1 MEAYGASE
9 SHALDVS
16 EHGSLPKPLIPRTHP
31 PPKEWYIFWYEIAH
45 DLLHS
50 QPRPVI
56 DIRDKARILDELG
69 DKVLEAIAAS
79 VANARA
85 DYRHYQ
91 TSHPDFVAQA
101 SSRGLA
107 NWIHDRL
114 WHHLSAFLSETDG
127 VFLIE
132 RGATKEIVVGHRYR
146 IRAKRHAPPA
156 QVATYPTQTALAFLQ
171 QPPDDLV
178 LAGLEEVHLI
188 AGYVW
193 LSERA
198 EIGPPVLSLR
208 DGQDNV
214 QWIHE
219 IPESGAA
226 GAPASVT
233 TLPPLDEPEESAV
246 RSRLARLDRDTTHH
260 QQQ

>member
-1 MEAYGASE
+1 M
-9 SHALDVS
+9 
-16 EHGSLPKPLIPRTHP
+16 
-31 PPKEWYIFWYEIAH
+31 EWYIFWYEIAQT
-45 DLLHS
+45 LQRS
-50 QPRPVI
+50 RPRPVI
-56 DIRDKARILDELG
+56 GIRDKARILDDLG

-85 DYRHYQ
+85 DYRLYQ

-127 VFLIE
+127 IFLIE
-132 RGATKEIVVGHRYR
+132 SGATKEIVVGHRYR

-156 QVATYPTQTALAFLQ
+156 QVATYPTQTALAFFQ

-178 LAGLEEVHLI
+178 LAGLKEIHLI

-246 RSRLARLDRDTTHH
+246 RSRLVPLNRDTTHPL
-260 QQQ
+260 QQ

>member
-16 EHGSLPKPLIPRTHP
+16 VHGCIPEPLSPRTRP
-31 PPKEWYIFWYEIAH
+31 PSTEWYIFWYEIAQ
-45 DLLHS
+45 DLQHS

-56 DIRDKARILDELG
+56 DIRDKARILDDLG

-79 VANARA
+79 VVNARA
-85 DYRHYQ
+85 DYRLYQ

-114 WHHLSAFLSETDG
+114 WHHLSALLSDTDG
-127 VFLIE
+127 IFLVE
-132 RGATKEIVVGHRYR
+132 RGATKEVVVGHRFR

-156 QVATYPTQTALAFLQ
+156 QVSTYPTPTALAFFQ

-178 LAGLEEVHLI
+178 LAGFEEIRLI

-193 LSERA
+193 LNDRA
-198 EIGPPVLSLR
+198 EIGPSVLSLR

-226 GAPASVT
+226 GARASVT

-246 RSRLARLDRDTTHH
+246 RSRLVRLDRDTTHH
-260 QQQ
+260 LQQ

>member
-9 SHALDVS
+9 SHAFDAS
-16 EHGSLPKPLIPRTHP
+16 ERGVLEPLILMTHP
-31 PPKEWYIFWYEIAH
+31 SPTGWYNFWYEIAPF
-45 DLLHS
+45 LQRSRAL
-50 QPRPVI
+50 PVI
-56 DIRDKARILDELG
+56 DLRDKARILDELG

-79 VANARA
+79 VASART
-85 DYRHYQ
+85 DYRQYQ

-132 RGATKEIVVGHRYR
+132 LGATKEIVVGHRYR

-156 QVATYPTQTALAFLQ
+156 QVSTYPTPTALAFLQ
-171 QPPDDLV
+171 QPADEPV
-178 LAGLEEVHLI
+178 LAGLEEIRLI

-214 QWIHE
+214 LWVHE
-219 IPESGAA
+219 LPESDAA
-226 GAPASVT
+226 GSPTSVT
-233 TLPPLDEPEESAV
+233 TLPPLDEPEESAI
-246 RSRLARLDRDTTHH
+246 RSRLVQLDRDSTHH
-260 QQQ
+260 QRQ

>member
-1 MEAYGASE
+1 MEAYGTSE
-9 SHALDVS
+9 SHALGVS
-16 EHGSLPKPLIPRTHP
+16 ERGCFPRPRTSRVHP
-31 PPKEWYIFWYEIAH
+31 SLTKWYIFWYEIAH
-45 DLLHS
+45 NLLHS
-50 QPRPVI
+50 QPHPVI

-79 VANARA
+79 VASARA
-85 DYRHYQ
+85 DYRQYQ

-156 QVATYPTQTALAFLQ
+156 QVATYPTQTALAFLA

-178 LAGLEEVHLI
+178 LAGLEEIHLI

-193 LSERA
+193 LSESA

-214 QWIHE
+214 QWVHE

-233 TLPPLDEPEESAV
+233 TLPPLDEPAESAV
-246 RSRLARLDRDTTHH
+246 RSRLVRLNRDTTH
-260 QQQ
+260 QQQQ

>member
-16 EHGSLPKPLIPRTHP
+16 VHGCIPKPLSPRTRP
-31 PPKEWYIFWYEIAH
+31 PSTEWYIFWYEIAQN
-45 DLLHS
+45 LLHNL
-50 QPRPVI
+50 PRPVI
-56 DIRDKARILDELG
+56 GIRDKARTLDDLG

-79 VANARA
+79 VVNARA
-85 DYRHYQ
+85 DYRLYQ

-114 WHHLSAFLSETDG
+114 WHHLSALLSETDG
-127 VFLIE
+127 IFLIE
-132 RGATKEIVVGHRYR
+132 RGATKEIVVGLRYR

-156 QVATYPTQTALAFLQ
+156 QVATYPTLSALAFLQ

-178 LAGLEEVHLI
+178 LAGLEEIHLI

-246 RSRLARLDRDTTHH
+246 RSRLVRLDSDTAHH